1 MQLSKNKKWYLALI
15 VLFLFSLFGIGIIY
29 FSGSYVAASLMQAL
43 GQAFGATTGEL
54 NGKTAMTFLFMYL
67 LSLFLTT
74 IVLIASIIMGLYIVL
89 AKKPTTLIRVLVL
102 MWVGSA
108 GMLLAYG
115 AYNIF

>member
-54 NGKTAMTFLFMYL
+54 NGNTAMTFLFMYL